1 MPASPQRGDMSIE
14 NSVCEP
20 LHSRGMPHGIH
31 TVDLEYYVYKSV
43 ATWVILLEGK
53 CSYDCSTNL
62 KIWRRRIKAMNGT
75 EKVVKH
81 LEMTQAVVNRL
92 GRNSFLLKSWSM
104 TILVAAM
111 VLIARENLQNNYF
124 VLTLF
129 LPIVG
134 FWILDGYFLW
144 QEHLFRQ
151 VYEDIRQQTDTDF
164 QMDLGKHKNKPKSSW
179 ISAIFS
185 ITLVI
190 FYLIEALFV
199 GAIGYFF

>member
-1 MPASPQRGDMSIE
+1 
-14 NSVCEP
+14 
-20 LHSRGMPHGIH
+20 
-31 TVDLEYYVYKSV
+31 
-43 ATWVILLEGK
+43 
-53 CSYDCSTNL
+53 
-62 KIWRRRIKAMNGT
+62 MNGT

-81 LEMTQAVVNRL
+81 LEMTQAVINRL

-111 VLIARENLQNNYF
+111 VLIAKENLQNTYF

-129 LPIVG
+129 LPIAG

-144 QEHLFRQ
+144 QERVFRQ
-151 VYEDIRQQTDTDF
+151 VYDDIRQQDNTDF
-164 QMDLGKHKNKPKSSW
+164 KMDLGKHRDKPKCSW
-179 ISAIFS
+179 ISAVFS

>member
-1 MPASPQRGDMSIE
+1 
-14 NSVCEP
+14 
-20 LHSRGMPHGIH
+20 
-31 TVDLEYYVYKSV
+31 
-43 ATWVILLEGK
+43 
-53 CSYDCSTNL
+53 
-62 KIWRRRIKAMNGT
+62 MNGT

-144 QEHLFRQ
+144 QERLFRQ